1 MSVTDPLKAHEQ
13 LGGKI
18 RVSGRAA
25 VTPDSLQ
32 VFYTPGVAAVSR
44 RLSTHPDQ
52 APRYVAARRAVAVV
66 SDGSAVLGLGNVGPA
81 AALPVM
87 EGKAMLFA
95 DLAGVDAWPIVLST
109 QDPDEIVAAVK
120 AIAPGFGGI
129 NLEDIAAPQCFDIE
143 RRLQAELNIPVVHD
157 DQHATAIVV
166 LAGLINALKIV
177 DKSLE
182 TVRVVINGAGAAGS
196 AIARLLRAA
205 GAVNV
210 MVLDSQGSLSLD
222 RHDLKGEKRA
232 IAELTG
238 LSQALDLT
246 AAVQAADVLIGV
258 SVGGAFT
265 PAMVQ
270 SMAARPIVFALAN
283 PNPEILPELALT
295 AGAAVVASGRS
306 DFANQINN
314 VLVFPGLFKGLIE
327 AGKLQLTNDDKVRVA
342 KALADLVKA
351 PRAEEIIP
359 SVFDKRVVD
368 AVAGAV
374 SGVQ

>member
-1 MSVTDPLKAHEQ
+1 
-13 LGGKI
+13 
-18 RVSGRAA
+18 
-25 VTPDSLQ
+25 
-32 VFYTPGVAAVSR
+32 
-44 RLSTHPDQ
+44 
-52 APRYVAARRAVAVV
+52 
-66 SDGSAVLGLGNVGPA
+66 
-81 AALPVM
+81 M

-210 MVLDSQGSLSLD
+210 MVLDSQGGLSLD

-246 AAVQAADVLIGV
+246 TAVRAADVLIGV

-270 SMAARPIVFALAN
+270 SMAERPIVFALAN

>member
-44 RLSTHPDQ
+44 RLSTHPDE

-210 MVLDSQGSLSLD
+210 IVLDSRGSLSLD

-238 LSQALDLT
+238 LTQALDLT
-246 AAVQAADVLIGV
+246 TAVQAADVLIGV

-270 SMAARPIVFALAN
+270 SMAQRPIVFALAN
-283 PNPEILPELALT
+283 PTPEILPELALT

-327 AGKLQLTNDDKVRVA
+327 ASKLQLTNDDKVRVA
-342 KALADLVKA
+342 KALADLVKT
-351 PRAEEIIP
+351 PQSDEIIP

>member
-44 RLSTHPDQ
+44 RLSTHPDE

-246 AAVQAADVLIGV
+246 TAVQAADVLIGV

>member
-1 MSVTDPLKAHEQ
+1 
-13 LGGKI
+13 
-18 RVSGRAA
+18 
-25 VTPDSLQ
+25 
-32 VFYTPGVAAVSR
+32 
-44 RLSTHPDQ
+44 
-52 APRYVAARRAVAVV
+52 
-66 SDGSAVLGLGNVGPA
+66 
-81 AALPVM
+81 M

-182 TVRVVINGAGAAGS
+182 TLRVVINGAGAAGS

-210 MVLDSQGSLSLD
+210 MVLDSQGGLSLD

-238 LSQALDLT
+238 LSQVLDLT
-246 AAVQAADVLIGV
+246 TAVRAADVLIGV

-270 SMAARPIVFALAN
+270 SMAERPIVFALAN

-351 PRAEEIIP
+351 PQADEIIP

>member
-1 MSVTDPLKAHEQ
+1 MSGADPLRAHEQ

-44 RLSTHPDQ
+44 RLSTHPDE
-52 APRYVAARRAVAVV
+52 APRYVAASRAVAVV

-95 DLAGVDAWPIVLST
+95 DLAGVDAWPIVLSI

-210 MVLDSQGSLSLD
+210 MVLDSQGGLSLD

-246 AAVQAADVLIGV
+246 TAVRAADVLIGV

-270 SMAARPIVFALAN
+270 SMAERPIVFALAN

-351 PRAEEIIP
+351 PQADEIIP

-368 AVAGAV
+368 AVASAV

>member
-1 MSVTDPLKAHEQ
+1 MTATDPLKAHEQ

-246 AAVQAADVLIGV
+246 TAVQAADVLIGV

>member
-1 MSVTDPLKAHEQ
+1 MTATDPLKAHEQ

-44 RLSTHPDQ
+44 RLSTHPDE

-246 AAVQAADVLIGV
+246 TAVQAADVLIGV